1 MSIGRF
7 LKQIAPIALTA
18 VAGPAIGQGLGA
30 LFGPAAK
37 TALANNPFLV
47 RTGLGFLGSK
57 ASGRKSKDAL
67 RDALITGAVGS
78 AFDNFSGQQ
87 TPVEGTNVRS
97 NLPSGSRGSGQFLDN
112 RGTNQAAA
120 KIMDSKPP
128 IEKALENVKGSTPRT
143 FAGELLKAGGIGDD
157 NLLAR
162 LLNTRVGEG
171 LTAGLIAQ
179 LLAGDDDEERPRE
192 FEQRPFGFGGPG
204 GKLGGIRFA
213 ADGGLSDP
221 MSFPRR
227 NGGIDP
233 SEGSGTKDDVPAML
247 MAGEFVLTKDAV
259 KGLGDGNQRKGI
271 QRAYNMMDK
280 LEARA

>member
-1 MSIGRF
+1 MSLGKL
-7 LKQIAPIALTA
+7 LKDIAPIAISA
-18 VAGPAIGQGLGA
+18 FAGPSIGAGIGKLFGAESAISPFLSRALTGA
-30 LFGPAAK
+30 ATSKLMGGKDKDAVRNALLSGIGGAFFDDTTVQRADATPSTTNLRGGPTTSRVGDDFGPA
-37 TALANNPFLV
+37 LDMMNS
-47 RTGLGFLGSK
+47 G
-57 ASGRKSKDAL
+57 ASGAKP
-67 RDALITGAVGS
+67 
-78 AFDNFSGQQ
+78 
-87 TPVEGTNVRS
+87 PVETAVERIKGT
-97 NLPSGSRGSGQFLDN
+97 P
-112 RGTNQAAA
+112 
-120 KIMDSKPP
+120 K
-128 IEKALENVKGSTPRT
+128 T
-143 FAGELLKAGGIGDD
+143 FTGELLQAGGISDD

-227 NGGIDP
+227 TGGIDP

>member
-1 MSIGRF
+1 MSIGKF
-7 LKQIAPIALTA
+7 IKDFAPVIIGAATGG
-18 VAGPAIGQGLGA
+18 AG
-30 LFGPAAK
+30 
-37 TALANNPFLV
+37 
-47 RTGLGFLGSK
+47 TGLGSLFSSIGLENPILQK
-57 ASGRKSKDAL
+57 AVIGGLTTKAFGGKDKDAVRNML
-67 RDALITGAVGS
+67 LSGLGGAF
-78 AFDNFSGQQ
+78 FDDTTTQRTMQ
-87 TPVEGTNVRS
+87 DGTNVRS
-97 NLPSGSRGSGQFLDN
+97 GLPSGSRGTGEFLDN
-112 RGTNQAAA
+112 RGRNEAAR
-120 KIMDSKPP
+120 KIMMDNKPP
-128 IEKALENVKGSTPRT
+128 VESALERIAGTPRT
-143 FAGELLKAGGIGDD
+143 FSGELLKAGGISDD

-204 GKLGGIRFA
+204 GRLGGIRFA